1 MAAKKTGKKETG
13 GEFDLGVGGIFKGFG
28 DFVEKLSDLAE
39 KGEEFQKTGEI
50 KGLNKNL
57 SGLFGISIKVG
68 GLGTDKIKVEPFGNI
83 QKDEKG
89 EAVTINGV
97 PVVHPPAG
105 GDAYIVARMWS
116 WQPVLELEKGK
127 TYRVHLS
134 SLDLQHGFSL
144 YPLNIN
150 FMVIPGQD
158 YVITMTPTSSG
169 EFSILCNEYCG
180 MGHHTMVGKL
190 IVKD

>member
-1 MAAKKTGKKETG
+1 MSIYAPERVWWKPIDREEKIWFVLAVIWMLVSFFFMPLWHIIGKQNPSSESYKVTTDQYAE
-13 GEFDLGVGGIFKGFG
+13 
-28 DFVEKLSDLAE
+28 LAG
-39 KGEEFQKTGEI
+39 KFR
-50 KGLNKNL
+50 
-57 SGLFGISIKVG
+57 
-68 GLGTDKIKVEPFGNI
+68 DKYVV
-83 QKDEKG
+83 KDEKG
-89 EAVTINGV
+89 EEVTINGV
-97 PVVHPPAG
+97 PVVHPPPG
-105 GDAYIVARMWS
+105 GDAYLVARMWS

-169 EFSILCNEYCG
+169 DFSILCNEYCG
-180 MGHHTMVGKL
+180 LGHHSMVGKL

>member
-1 MAAKKTGKKETG
+1 MSIYAPERVWWKPIDREEKIWMVLAVIWMLVSFLFMPLWHIIGKQNPS
-13 GEFDLGVGGIFKGFG
+13 GESYKVTTDQYADLAGK
-28 DFVEKLSDLAE
+28 FVEKY
-39 KGEEFQKTGEI
+39 Q
-50 KGLNKNL
+50 
-57 SGLFGISIKVG
+57 V
-68 GLGTDKIKVEPFGNI
+68 
-83 QKDEKG
+83 KDEKG
-89 EAVTINGV
+89 EDVTINGV

-105 GDAYIVARMWS
+105 GDAYITARMWS

-127 TYRVHLS
+127 TYRVHMS

-169 EFSILCNEYCG
+169 DFSILCNEYCG
-180 MGHHTMVGKL
+180 LGHHSMVGKL